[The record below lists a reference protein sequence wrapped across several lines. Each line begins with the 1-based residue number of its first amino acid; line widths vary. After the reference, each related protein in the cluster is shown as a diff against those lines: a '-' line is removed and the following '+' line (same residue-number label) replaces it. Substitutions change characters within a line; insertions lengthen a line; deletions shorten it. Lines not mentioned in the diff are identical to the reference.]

1 MARRRSRGLAEPA
14 LPQLVYA
21 QALLCGMS
29 SLVCSQIAREDILLK
44 LEAILR
50 DMAKNDKALYDSYS
64 PEAEF
69 VIQTLRTSPDITE
82 D

>member
-1 MARRRSRGLAEPA
+1 VWDELISVLANRP
-14 LPQLVYA
+14 
-21 QALLCGMS
+21 G
-29 SLVCSQIAREDILLK
+29 AREDILLK